1 VSHWSTSRTSLQR
14 DLLGFLGPRF
24 VRVGVLLLIGVAA
37 ASLSRGLWWDLWR
50 NGPEHSA
57 ARGVAISYAKTL
69 WDGDEATALGLAVE
83 DPGNRQRVETEL
95 VTVAAVR
102 AFSEAIAAR
111 FGPEAGRPNP
121 YYDLGMS
128 SRCSESARLPRL
140 AVRIE
145 GDSAIV
151 CERGSEP
158 GDEDPIYELRRV
170 GGQWK
175 VWEVSRDTDIL
186 TKQMQAEIAESERA
200 FAEASQQAARD
211 VAAGRYRTD
220 QEAKTNL
227 REALLRI
234 SSSSHPRPRDLKNQ

>member
-50 NGPEHSA
+50 DGPEHSA
-57 ARGVAISYAKTL
+57 ARGVAISYAKAL

-158 GDEDPIYELRRV
+158 GDEDPIIAADRPCRARRLP
-170 GGQWK
+170 
-175 VWEVSRDTDIL
+175 RDD
-186 TKQMQAEIAESERA
+186 
-200 FAEASQQAARD
+200 
-211 VAAGRYRTD
+211 
-220 QEAKTNL
+220 AKT
-227 REALLRI
+227 RQRSLLNRTSDSKI
-234 SSSSHPRPRDLKNQ
+234 PANGFASV